1 MKCIHTYTHIRCI
14 RARATATVEFTQ
26 SQGTLHVFS
35 SFKKN
40 EAFVSD
46 LLFFNLFCISVS
58 NRGQPNLAPDQSEY
72 EYEVF
77 CLEEQNMYSI
87 IYSCAV
93 LLLNAKWAISIK
105 AVWASNHNKH
115 LHCKTIWF
123 KRQIMFFVFCL
134 GVFTGLLV
142 LLFQSTVSAL

>member
-35 SFKKN
+35 SFKKMKLLSLIFCSSTC
-40 EAFVSD
+40 FVFLCHKQRPAKSSTWSEWIWIWSV
-46 LLFFNLFCISVS
+46 LSGRTKHVQYYLFMCC
-58 NRGQPNLAPDQSEY
+58 PTTE
-72 EYEVF
+72 
-77 CLEEQNMYSI
+77 
-87 IYSCAV
+87 
-93 LLLNAKWAISIK
+93 WAISIK

>member
-1 MKCIHTYTHIRCI
+1 MELKPHLSAYAHIYEVYTYLHPHKVHTRSRYSHCRIHPVTGYAACLLLI
-14 RARATATVEFTQ
+14 
-26 SQGTLHVFS
+26 L
-35 SFKKN
+35 KN

-93 LLLNAKWAISIK
+93 LLLNAK
-105 AVWASNHNKH
+105 
-115 LHCKTIWF
+115 
-123 KRQIMFFVFCL
+123 
-134 GVFTGLLV
+134 
-142 LLFQSTVSAL
+142 